1 LIRAYLRFLWDNR
14 FTMALLAVL
23 LIAAGVIAF
32 EEMPQSIFPAVDFPK
47 VSVLVHTQDL
57 PVKFM
62 LLEVTRPLEEAA
74 KGEPGVTLVRS
85 QTGNGLTKLHVFF
98 NTHTTPYLAY
108 LMLQARLS
116 HIALPPGAVM
126 SVRLMTPNIYP
137 IAEYALVSNRI
148 DSSAMM
154 PSFAFTIRPALLA
167 VPGVYHVN
175 DVGRGWP
182 EVDIRLSP
190 RRLAQYHLTA
200 AAVVLALRAR
210 QGPFF
215 SGVIN
220 AFHEQFILATTPR
233 PTNAAAL
240 GEVTL
245 PLGLP
250 NAEGVRAP
258 LALGALGTIAT
269 GPPPLIRDAAVAGY
283 RHALL
288 IDVAAQQATN
298 QVTVADAVRREMQ
311 VLAPRL
317 PAGVHLVPIYD
328 LSGLIGSSLKDVWIA
343 LGLGSL
349 IAFGVVFLFL
359 GRLDASL
366 ATLAVIPLAV
376 AGTMIVLNAM
386 GFGINIM
393 TLGGI
398 TAAIGALV
406 DHAIVIV
413 ERGMHNLHGD
423 APTRQRIALSHVSDI
438 LPLMTMATLTACV
451 IFVPLVFLSGTIG
464 LLFRHMALAIVIAL
478 ITSQIIAATI
488 TPILAMW
495 VATRARHVR
504 QLPGEL
510 WVRRQYS
517 RALVRGMRAPWLAIP
532 LVLVLLL
539 GAGIGASLLPT
550 AFLPHWDEGIFVVP
564 FRTPVGNGIA
574 ETTRVGR
581 DLMRIAMKDPDVARV
596 SLVVGR
602 GLGNAYATPNKGGLT
617 LVLKT
622 HRARSTA
629 AVMRRLRHAF
639 RRAAPDLTTL
649 ETMQVMI
656 NRLGNLSG
664 SHAPLQIELFGGDT
678 ATLHRAG
685 ERLARALEA
694 SHDFQSIVFKS
705 PSAGP
710 EIAITPRVMA
720 GMEGVS
726 PLAISQALKT
736 RFWGRQ
742 AGFLLHGEQILP
754 IRVQLSGEDSA
765 NPVNFGDTPVRL
777 PNGVITPLSQVARV
791 AVQGVVPYVTHQNL
805 VPYAAIKLSPAG
817 NEGLAAAAAKAD
829 EVIAAVRLPRGVT
842 SVIGGY
848 YREQKKSFRQMG
860 VILAGALF
868 MLLVLLGLQFGSQ
881 KAALA
886 AMFSIGLAAPG
897 ALLLLVVT
905 HTDLDSTAFLGI
917 LLVFAIAVNNVIL
930 IFANARHSGGNRPGP
945 ASVAFAA
952 RQRLRPILMT
962 MLADVLGFMPLAIG
976 IGRGTDLLQP
986 LAIAVMGGLIL
997 GTVMTLWLAPVLYV
1011 VGTNRFAGHN
1021 ESNFHL
1027 DRATSDEQ

>member
-1 LIRAYLRFLWDNR
+1 LIGAYLRFLWDNR

-32 EEMPQSIFPAVDFPK
+32 EEMPQSIFPAVNFPK

-62 LLEVTRPLEEAA
+62 LLDVTRPLEEAA
-74 KGEPGVTLVRS
+74 KGEPGVTMVRS
-85 QTGNGLTKLHVFF
+85 QTGNGLTKLHVYFD
-98 NTHTTPYLAY
+98 THTTPYLAY

-116 HIALPPGAVM
+116 HIPLPPGAVM
-126 SVRLMTPNIYP
+126 SVRLMAPNIYP

-154 PSFAFTIRPALLA
+154 PSFAFTIRPALLS
-167 VPGVYHVN
+167 VPGVYHVD

-215 SGVIN
+215 SGVID

-233 PTNAAAL
+233 PVSAAAL
-240 GEVTL
+240 GAVTL

-250 NAEGVRAP
+250 NAAGVRAP
-258 LALGALGTIAT
+258 LALGALGRIST
-269 GPPPLIRDAAVAGY
+269 GPPPLIREAAVAGY

-366 ATLAVIPLAV
+366 ATLTVIPLAV
-376 AGTMIVLNAM
+376 AATMIVLNAL
-386 GFGINIM
+386 GFGIDIM

-413 ERGMHNLHGD
+413 ERGMHDLEGD
-423 APTRQRIALSHVSDI
+423 APSRRRIALAHVSDI

-495 VATRARHVR
+495 VATRARQVR
-504 QLPGEL
+504 RLPGER
-510 WVRRQYS
+510 WVHRQYG
-517 RALVRGMRAPWLAIP
+517 RALVRGMRAPWLAVP

-539 GAGIGASLLPT
+539 GAGIGAVLLPT

-564 FRTPVGNGIA
+564 FRTPVGSGIA

-622 HRARSTA
+622 HRARSTT
-629 AVMRRLRHAF
+629 AVMGRLRHAF

-685 ERLARALEA
+685 ERLTRALEA

-710 EIAITPRVMA
+710 EIAITPRAMA
-720 GMEGVS
+720 GMEGFS

-765 NPVNFGDTPVRL
+765 NPVNFADTPVRL
-777 PNGVITPLSQVARV
+777 PNGVVTPLSQVARV

-805 VPYAAIKLSPAG
+805 VPYAAIKFSPAG
-817 NEGLAAAAAKAD
+817 GEGLAAAAAKAD
-829 EVIAAVRLPRGVT
+829 AVIEAVRLPRGVT

-848 YREQKKSFRQMG
+848 YREQTKSFRQMG

-930 IFANARHSGGNRPGP
+930 IFASARHSGGNRLGP

-1011 VGTNRFAGHN
+1011 VGR
-1021 ESNFHL
+1021 
-1027 DRATSDEQ
+1027 RR

>member
-1 LIRAYLRFLWDNR
+1 LIGAYLRFLWDNR

-32 EEMPQSIFPAVDFPK
+32 EEMPQSIFPAVNFPK

-62 LLEVTRPLEEAA
+62 LLDVTRPLEEAA
-74 KGEPGVTLVRS
+74 KGEPGVTMVRS
-85 QTGNGLTKLHVFF
+85 QTGNGLTKLHVYFD
-98 NTHTTPYLAY
+98 THTTPYLAY

-116 HIALPPGAVM
+116 HIPLPPGAVM
-126 SVRLMTPNIYP
+126 SVRLMAPNIYP

-154 PSFAFTIRPALLA
+154 PSFAFTIRPALLS
-167 VPGVYHVN
+167 VPGVYHVD

-215 SGVIN
+215 SGVID

-233 PTNAAAL
+233 PVSAAAL
-240 GEVTL
+240 GAVTL

-250 NAEGVRAP
+250 NAAGVRAP
-258 LALGALGTIAT
+258 LALGALGRIST
-269 GPPPLIRDAAVAGY
+269 GPPPLIREAAVAGY

-376 AGTMIVLNAM
+376 AATMIVLNAL
-386 GFGINIM
+386 GFGIDIM

-413 ERGMHNLHGD
+413 ERGMHDLEGD
-423 APTRQRIALSHVSDI
+423 APSRRRIALAHVSDI

-495 VATRARHVR
+495 VATRARQVR
-504 QLPGEL
+504 RLPGER
-510 WVRRQYS
+510 WVHRQYG
-517 RALVRGMRAPWLAIP
+517 RALVRGMRAPWLAVP

-539 GAGIGASLLPT
+539 GAGIGAVLLPT

-564 FRTPVGNGIA
+564 FRTPVGSGIA

-622 HRARSTA
+622 HRARSTT
-629 AVMRRLRHAF
+629 AVMGRLRHAF

-685 ERLARALEA
+685 ERLTRALEA

-710 EIAITPRVMA
+710 EIAITPRAMA
-720 GMEGVS
+720 GMEGFS

-765 NPVNFGDTPVRL
+765 NPVNFADTPVRL
-777 PNGVITPLSQVARV
+777 PNGVVTPLSQVARV

-805 VPYAAIKLSPAG
+805 VPYAAIKFSPAG
-817 NEGLAAAAAKAD
+817 GEGLAAAAAKAD
-829 EVIAAVRLPRGVT
+829 AVIEAVRLPRGVT

-848 YREQKKSFRQMG
+848 YREQTKSFRQMG

-930 IFANARHSGGNRPGP
+930 IFASARHSGGNRLGP

-1011 VGTNRFAGHN
+1011 VGR
-1021 ESNFHL
+1021 
-1027 DRATSDEQ
+1027 RR

>member
-1 LIRAYLRFLWDNR
+1 LIGAYLRFLWDNR

-32 EEMPQSIFPAVDFPK
+32 EEMPQSIFPAVNFPK

-62 LLEVTRPLEEAA
+62 LLDVTRPLEEAA
-74 KGEPGVTLVRS
+74 KGEPGVTMVRS
-85 QTGNGLTKLHVFF
+85 QTGNGLTKLHVYFD
-98 NTHTTPYLAY
+98 THTTPYLAY

-116 HIALPPGAVM
+116 HIPLPPGAVM
-126 SVRLMTPNIYP
+126 SVRLMAPNIYP

-154 PSFAFTIRPALLA
+154 PSFAFTIRPALLSVA
-167 VPGVYHVN
+167 GVYHVN

-215 SGVIN
+215 SGVID

-233 PTNAAAL
+233 PVSATAL
-240 GEVTL
+240 GTVTL

-250 NAEGVRAP
+250 NAAGVRAP
-258 LALGALGTIAT
+258 LALGALGRIST
-269 GPPPLIRDAAVAGY
+269 GPPPLIREAAVAGY

-376 AGTMIVLNAM
+376 AATMIVLNAL
-386 GFGINIM
+386 GFGIDIM

-413 ERGMHNLHGD
+413 ERGMHDLEGD
-423 APTRQRIALSHVSDI
+423 APSRRRIALAHVSDI

-495 VATRARHVR
+495 VATRARQVR
-504 QLPGEL
+504 RLPGER
-510 WVRRQYS
+510 WVHRQYG
-517 RALVRGMRAPWLAIP
+517 RALVRGMRAPWLAVP

-539 GAGIGASLLPT
+539 GAGIGAVLLPT

-564 FRTPVGNGIA
+564 FRTPVGSGIA

-622 HRARSTA
+622 HRARSTT
-629 AVMRRLRHAF
+629 AVMGRLRHAF

-685 ERLARALEA
+685 ERLTRALEA

-710 EIAITPRVMA
+710 EIAITPRAMA
-720 GMEGVS
+720 GMEGFP

-765 NPVNFGDTPVRL
+765 NPVNFADTPVRL
-777 PNGVITPLSQVARV
+777 PNGVVTPLSQVARV

-805 VPYAAIKLSPAG
+805 VPYAAIKFSPAG
-817 NEGLAAAAAKAD
+817 GEGLAAAAAKAD
-829 EVIAAVRLPRGVT
+829 AVIEAVRLPRGVT

-848 YREQKKSFRQMG
+848 YREQTKSFRQMG

-930 IFANARHSGGNRPGP
+930 IFASARHSGGNRPGP

-1011 VGTNRFAGHN
+1011 VGR
-1021 ESNFHL
+1021 
-1027 DRATSDEQ
+1027 RR